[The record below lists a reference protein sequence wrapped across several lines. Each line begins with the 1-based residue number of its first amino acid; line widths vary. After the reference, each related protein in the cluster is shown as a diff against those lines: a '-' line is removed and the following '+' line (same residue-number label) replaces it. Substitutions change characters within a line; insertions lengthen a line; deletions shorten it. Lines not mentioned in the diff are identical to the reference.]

1 MQNYERERSTSRN
14 MKKSL
19 ELRAAISGKQQKNTR
34 TNQVS
39 AQSSISI
46 PNESP
51 LEHLSRTGFFNC
63 LYAMDAVRRVAS
75 TPFFFAP
82 RTNAAVFGP
91 HFMTENECSVAVSLP
106 VILLSVLGAFN
117 RDFRTAMGTSG
128 SSERFTLTT
137 PSMIR
142 VNARSSFRLIVS
154 VCLTRPRIW

>member
-63 LYAMDAVRRVAS
+63 LYAMGAVRSITSTPLCRGYKCALRVA
-75 TPFFFAP
+75 
-82 RTNAAVFGP
+82 RAAEAVKP
-91 HFMTENECSVAVSLP
+91 VKVRMNVNE
-106 VILLSVLGAFN
+106 
-117 RDFRTAMGTSG
+117 
-128 SSERFTLTT
+128 
-137 PSMIR
+137 
-142 VNARSSFRLIVS
+142 
-154 VCLTRPRIW
+154 